1 MAHGSHQPR
10 HVLGVTVTTQVV
22 VLVLAGLA
30 VSVLIGIAV
39 LNWLER
45 TA

>member
-1 MAHGSHQPR
+1 
-10 HVLGVTVTTQVV
+10 VLGVTVTTQVV
-22 VLVLAGLA
+22 VLVLAGLV

>member
-1 MAHGSHQPR
+1 
-10 HVLGVTVTTQVV
+10 VLGVAVTTQVV
-22 VLVLAGLA
+22 VLVLAGLV

-45 TA
+45 SA